1 MSAESPFLRL
11 AELLAC
17 DPSRRGVAGLRPW
30 GGNSAAEALE
40 IAASRLLTGDG
51 PVGIVTGFY
60 IPAANPPAA
69 ETDGPLGALALT
81 RALEA
86 RGRTVHWI
94 TDRFAAPLLE
104 AGRAVGSLRAAAY
117 VVPWSLANEPT
128 DVQQAEQWLD
138 EYLHGPGATLDALV
152 AIERVGPSHDE
163 FSALRLDDDPGLAMR
178 LFAEIPAEHH
188 GRRHNMRG
196 AVIDRFTPP
205 LDRLFDRVKALRPG
219 CFTLGIGDGG
229 NEIGM
234 GCFPWRQ
241 LQGVIQRSPGGQIA
255 CRTATDE
262 VITAGIS
269 NWGAHALVAA
279 MAAVDPSVRAAETLT
294 VTEERE
300 LLERLVSDAGAVD
313 GVTLERSL
321 CVDGVEVEDYLAHLA
336 AILAV

>member
-1 MSAESPFLRL
+1 MSAESLFLRL

-30 GGNSAAEALE
+30 SGNSAPEALE
-40 IAASRLLTGDG
+40 IAANLLVAGHG

-94 TDRFAAPLLE
+94 TDPFAAPLLE
-104 AGRAVGSLRAAAY
+104 AGRAVGALQAAAH
-117 VVPWSLANEPT
+117 VIPRSLDNSA
-128 DVQQAEQWLD
+128 DAEGAQRWMN
-138 EYLHGPGATLDALV
+138 EYLHGAGAKLNALV
-152 AIERVGPSHDE
+152 AIERVGPSHDAV
-163 FSALRLDDDPGLAMR
+163 SATRGDDDPDRAFQ
-178 LFAEIPAEHH
+178 LFREVPVEHH
-188 GRRHNMRG
+188 GHRHNMRG
-196 AVIDRFTPP
+196 EIIDRFTPP
-205 LDRLFDRVKALRPG
+205 LDQLFDRVKALRPA

-241 LQGVIQRSPGGQIA
+241 LQGAIQRSPGGQIA
-255 CRTATDE
+255 CRVATDK

-269 NWGAHALVAA
+269 NWGAYALVAA
-279 MAAVDPSVRAAETLT
+279 MAVVDPTVRAADTLS
-294 VTEERE
+294 VAGERE
-300 LLERLVSDAGAVD
+300 LLEKLVRDAGAVD

-321 CVDGVEVEDYLAHLA
+321 SVDGVDAEAYLAHLA